1 MKNNIFSSD
10 FEGGAFAR
18 NIQRILA
25 IIGAIGL
32 LALAGAGGYYLFS
45 SPSPAPSPSPSDSE
59 ITITADTAQE
69 LEILHEQE
77 GMDDVVLTPFD
88 PATDPD
94 GTDEEE
100 LEEDI
105 TRNTIPSGATAGKLL
120 QEWMDFG
127 DVNAFIAACAEV
139 FPLNKLRAGQP
150 YTVTCDTSGFCRFEY
165 EVDTSTMLIVTKD
178 KEGNFEARLEPIQYE
193 MALNKVNGTIQ
204 SSMFNAMTDQGET
217 AALAVRLAEIFA
229 WEINFIRDI
238 QPEDS
243 FSLLV
248 EKRYRDGDF
257 AGYGKILA
265 AEFTNKGK
273 LFEAY
278 VHVDDKG
285 KDQYYDAGG
294 ESLKRAF
301 LKAPLS
307 FTRIS
312 SRFSMNRKHPI
323 LGYSRPHP
331 AVDYAAPTGTPV
343 MTVGDGTVSFVG
355 RGKGA
360 GNYITIQH
368 PNNYETSYL
377 HLSRFA
383 KGLKKG
389 QKVSQGEV
397 IGYVGSTGYSTGPH
411 LDFRMKQ
418 NGNWVNPETALT
430 PRAAPLD
437 KSEKEAF
444 LGRRDVFRQLMSGEK
459 ELNTYSRE
467 EFFK

>member
-1 MKNNIFSSD
+1 MKKNIFSSG
-10 FEGGAFAR
+10 FGNGSFTQTV
-18 NIQRILA
+18 QRMLA
-25 IIGAIGL
+25 IVGALGL
-32 LALAGAGGYYLFS
+32 LALVGAGVYYLF
-45 SPSPAPSPSPSDSE
+45 APEDIPKD
-59 ITITADTAQE
+59 ADTAQE
-69 LEILHEQE
+69 LEIMHEKE
-77 GMDDVVLTPFD
+77 GMADVVLTPFD

-94 GTDEEE
+94 GAEEE
-100 LEEDI
+100 EPEEDI

-120 QEWMDFG
+120 QEWMGLG
-127 DVNAFIAACAEV
+127 DVNAFVEACAEV
-139 FPLNKLRAGQP
+139 FPLNRLRAGQP
-150 YTVTCDTSGFCRFEY
+150 YAVTCDPDGFCRFEY
-165 EVDTSTMLIVTKD
+165 EIDSNSMLIVDKNKD
-178 KEGNFEARLEPIQYE
+178 GAFKARIEPIHYE
-193 MALNKVNGTIQ
+193 MALNKLHGTIQ
-204 SSMFNAMTDQGET
+204 SSLFNAMTDQGET

-238 QPEDS
+238 QPDDS

-248 EKRYRDGDF
+248 EKRFRDGEF

-265 AEFTNKGK
+265 ADFTNKSK

-278 VHVDDKG
+278 IHVDEKG
-285 KDQYYDAGG
+285 RDQYYNATG

-343 MTVGDGTVSFVG
+343 MTVGDGTVTFVG

-360 GNYITIQH
+360 GNYITVQH
-368 PNNYETSYL
+368 PNSYETSYL

-389 QKVSQGEV
+389 QRVSQGEV

-418 NGNWVNPETALT
+418 NGNWVNPETALS
-430 PRAAPLD
+430 PKAPPLGKD
-437 KSEKEAF
+437 DKEAF
-444 LGRRDVFRQLMSGEK
+444 MQRKDVARQLLSGDK
-459 ELNTYSRE
+459 GLNTYSRE

>member
-1 MKNNIFSSD
+1 MKKNIFSST
-10 FEGGAFAR
+10 FGSGPFALTV
-18 NIQRILA
+18 QRMLA
-25 IIGAIGL
+25 IVGALGL
-32 LALAGAGGYYLFS
+32 LALAGAGAYYLF
-45 SPSPAPSPSPSDSE
+45 APDDTPKD
-59 ITITADTAQE
+59 ADTAQE
-69 LEILHEQE
+69 LEILHEKE
-77 GMDDVVLTPFD
+77 GMADVVLTPFD

-94 GTDEEE
+94 GAEEE
-100 LEEDI
+100 ESEEDI
-105 TRNTIPSGATAGKLL
+105 TRKTIPSGATAGKLL
-120 QEWMDFG
+120 QEWMSLG
-127 DVNAFIAACAEV
+127 DVNAFVTACAEV

-150 YTVTCDTSGFCRFEY
+150 YVVTCDPDGFCRFEY
-165 EVDTSTMLIVTKD
+165 EIDANSMLIVEKS
-178 KEGNFEARLEPIQYE
+178 KEGAFKARIEPIHYE
-193 MALNKVNGTIQ
+193 MALNKLHGTIQ
-204 SSMFNAMTDQGET
+204 SSLFNAMTDQGET

-248 EKRYRDGDF
+248 EKRFRDGEF

-265 AEFTNKGK
+265 ADFTNKGK

-278 VHVDDKG
+278 IHVDEKG
-285 KDQYYDAGG
+285 RDQYYNDTG

-307 FTRIS
+307 FSRIS

-343 MTVGDGTVSFVG
+343 MTVGDGTVTFVG

-368 PNNYETSYL
+368 PNSYETSYL

-389 QKVSQGEV
+389 QRVSQGEV

-418 NGNWVNPETALT
+418 NGNWVNPETALS
-430 PRAAPLD
+430 PKAPPLGKD
-437 KSEKEAF
+437 DKEAF
-444 LGRRDVFRQLMSGEK
+444 MQRREVARKLLSGEK
-459 ELNTYSRE
+459 GLNTYSRE